1 MEQSRYKQL
10 EQSRRNYE
18 AELAY
23 SQEKKRD
30 DVRRKINTQNQEL
43 IDAHQRKRMAERK
56 EKEDAWKRIQ

>member
-18 AELAY
+18 AELAN

-30 DVRRKINTQNQEL
+30 EDRRKINSQNQEL
-43 IDAHQRKRMAERK
+43 IDAHQRKRMTQRK
-56 EKEDAWKRIQ
+56 EK